1 MTTIVLSAGGT
12 GGHLFPAQALAT
24 ELARRGR
31 RIVVMTDSRGK
42 NYQSVFPGASIE
54 AVPSATF
61 ASRSIVAR
69 VTAPF
74 EILWGVFVGWGKLRR
89 LNPAAVVGF
98 GGYPSLPVMIA
109 AWLGG
114 YPTAIHE
121 QNAVLGRVNRQMA
134 AHVRAVAASLPL
146 ARFVPKNAG
155 SVVYTGN
162 PVRAEAAALSNSI
175 YDAPASG
182 ATIHLL
188 VFGGSQGAH
197 AFSELVPAAVAQLPD
212 TLRARLEIVQ
222 QCRPEDIEFVRAAYV
237 AAGVKADLAAFFGD
251 LPKRMAAAHLV
262 IARSGASTISE
273 LAMIGRP
280 SILIPYPFATDDHQ
294 TANAEVMER
303 AGAAL
308 VVQQRDLSPEKLT
321 HILTQLFDAPATLQE
336 QAAAAHKLATPDA
349 ASRLADLVDR
359 LGTREA
365 RS

>member
-1 MTTIVLSAGGT
+1 
-12 GGHLFPAQALAT
+12 
-24 ELARRGR
+24 
-31 RIVVMTDSRGK
+31 
-42 NYQSVFPGASIE
+42 
-54 AVPSATF
+54 
-61 ASRSIVAR
+61 
-69 VTAPF
+69 
-74 EILWGVFVGWGKLRR
+74 
-89 LNPAAVVGF
+89 
-98 GGYPSLPVMIA
+98 
-109 AWLGG
+109 
-114 YPTAIHE
+114 
-121 QNAVLGRVNRQMA
+121 
-134 AHVRAVAASLPL
+134 
-146 ARFVPKNAG
+146 
-155 SVVYTGN
+155 
-162 PVRAEAAALSNSI
+162 
-175 YDAPASG
+175 
-182 ATIHLL
+182 
-188 VFGGSQGAH
+188 
-197 AFSELVPAAVAQLPD
+197 VAQLPD